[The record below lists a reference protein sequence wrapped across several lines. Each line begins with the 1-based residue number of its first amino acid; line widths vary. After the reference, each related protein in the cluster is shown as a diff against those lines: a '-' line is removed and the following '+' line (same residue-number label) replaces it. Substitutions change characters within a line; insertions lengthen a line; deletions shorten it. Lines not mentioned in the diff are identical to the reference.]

1 MRVVSKGKCEN
12 RIRVRAGSGGKSEN
26 KIRDSQEVGK
36 GLIFKDEVVGK
47 SKRSFFLAFSREEFA
62 PLMTVWELMRR
73 PL

>member
-26 KIRDSQEVGK
+26 KIRDSQEVGT

-47 SKRSFFLAFSREEFA
+47 SKRSFF
-62 PLMTVWELMRR
+62 
-73 PL
+73 